1 MIIKMGREIIKE
13 IYLLIYKVTF
23 SIFNLLP
30 SRNKVTFVIS
40 FGDNSRYVY
49 DQIRRNKVS
58 CEAVVLYQGSSNSY
72 FKNVDNID
80 LIPLNSFNIYFYIKG
95 IYHLAT
101 SKYVLIDNY
110 FGFLA
115 ALDFKKGVECIQL
128 WHASGAIK
136 KFGLEDQSVVSRS
149 KRAKARFSKVYK
161 NFHKVV
167 VGSDVMADYFIKA
180 FGLSSKNI
188 LFTGIPRTD
197 FFFDK
202 DSKKSIKERFNE
214 RHPELLQKKKVL
226 YAPTYRDGQLNHF
239 ELKLDLNLMEKEL
252 GDDYVLL
259 LRLHPAI
266 KDTSN
271 YAVQHPGFVYDFS
284 SAKFDINE
292 LLLIADYLITD
303 YSSIPYEFSL
313 LGKPMVFF
321 AYDLDTYEME
331 RGLWDRYEKMV
342 PGPIVKSSEEI
353 ITVIKESSFDLKVV
367 KDYSR
372 KWNKYSNG
380 QSSENLVNYM
390 LFNNKKT
397 GRE

>member
-1 MIIKMGREIIKE
+1 MGREIIKE
-13 IYLLIYKVTF
+13 IYLLFYKVTF

-30 SRNKVTFVIS
+30 ARNKVTFVIS

-49 DQIRRNKVS
+49 DQMIRNKVS
-58 CEAVVLYQGSSNSY
+58 CEVVVLYQGSSNSY
-72 FKNVDNID
+72 FKNVDNIE
-80 LIPLNSFNIYFYIKG
+80 LIPLNSLNIYFLIRG

-115 ALDFKKGVECIQL
+115 AFDFKKNVECIQL

-136 KFGLEDQSVVSRS
+136 KFGLEDHSTVSRS
-149 KRAKARFSKVYK
+149 KRAKARFLKVYQ
-161 NFHKVV
+161 NFHKAV
-167 VGSDVMADYFIKA
+167 VGSDVMADFFIKA
-180 FGLSSKNI
+180 FGLSSENI

-197 FFFDK
+197 FFFDQ
-202 DSKKSIKERFNE
+202 DLEQSIKEQYNE
-214 RHPELLQKKKVL
+214 RYPEWHYKKKIL
-226 YAPTYRDGQLNHF
+226 YAPTYRDGQLDYF
-239 ELKLDLNLMEKEL
+239 KLKLDLSFMEREL

-266 KDTSN
+266 KNTSN
-271 YAVQHPGFVYDFS
+271 YANQHPDFVYDFS
-284 SAKFDINE
+284 SAKYDIYE
-292 LLLIADYLITD
+292 LLLVADYLITD

-321 AYDLDTYEME
+321 AYDLEIYEKE
-331 RGLWDRYEKMV
+331 RGLWARYETMV
-342 PGPIVKSSEEI
+342 PGPVVKSSEEI

-390 LFNNKKT
+390 FFSNKKT